1 MGEGC
6 VATLVKSPGD
16 WPTNQVEML
25 GPEISD
31 LDIELYHRILC
42 GGDVFVVGAGSIF
55 QTWMVRVNGSSVDIG
70 KKGENFAFFSDQV
83 TELIEIMSEVN
94 EQRVLHQYSLW
105 LEEKR
110 MADRDLE
117 ETASRLTQEF
127 ADLTANLREVEK
139 SGKGLIWV
147 RS

>member
-1 MGEGC
+1 M
-6 VATLVKSPGD
+6 S
-16 WPTNQVEML
+16 
-25 GPEISD
+25 GP
-31 LDIELYHRILC
+31 LH
-42 GGDVFVVGAGSIF
+42 
-55 QTWMVRVNGSSVDIG
+55 GSSVDIG